1 MSAPNTPFGTGSV
14 DVGVSWSE
22 IKFKAGDRDILKSLS
37 GNALPRRALAIM
49 GSSGAGKTT
58 FLNALSDR
66 LAADGK
72 HTFLSGKRYL
82 NDVEY
87 ERKFRNMV
95 GYVTQEDVLDP
106 MSNPEEIF
114 KFSLRVRRGV
124 SQEEA
129 AASVDTMIDE
139 LGLEK
144 ARQTI
149 VGIPGIITGLSGGER
164 KRTNI
169 GAELITNPKVL
180 YLDEPTSGL
189 DSVTSARVC
198 ELINKLARRGRTV
211 VFTIHQPTEECS
223 EFFDDIMLMCS
234 GEVVYHGPFADAVE
248 YFESIGY
255 ACPETHTPTDFFMTL
270 LQDPEISEVLIT
282 KWGEFLDAKGRDVY
296 QYTAPVAVAND
307 SFTARYLTSYASAAS
322 GSLGIEFT
330 ELMGRSINAVTRNK
344 LFIGATLMQN
354 VFFAIIIGVLFV
366 NLKDTPTG
374 VSDRM
379 GLLFIVVANLAFS
392 GTMGVLNNFP
402 PKKAVFIREQQ
413 SGAYSPFLFFVTM
426 QLAEL
431 PIMLVAIFLQAV
443 IVYWIAGLAPSAAGF
458 FNYYAITV
466 GVHQVGIGL
475 GMFIGCAIDSFV
487 VASGVAPLLI
497 IPFMLCAGLLASTDR
512 IRPYWYWLE
521 KPSFLRAGFL
531 LLAQNEFERLDNI
544 WCDPDKFGAQ
554 FCARQPQNGDQV
566 LAVNE
571 FDGKHSEVWIQWL
584 VIAALFFIVRAI
596 AIAFL
601 YQTAKRKS

>member
-14 DVGVSWSE
+14 DVGVSWSD
-22 IKFKAGDRDILKSLS
+22 IKFKAGDRDILKGLS
-37 GNALPRRALAIM
+37 GNALPRRSLAIM

-66 LAADGK
+66 LASDGK
-72 HTFLSGKRYL
+72 HTVLSGKRFL

-87 ERKFRNMV
+87 ERRFRNMV
-95 GYVTQEDVLDP
+95 GYVTQDDVLDP

-124 SQEEA
+124 SKEEA
-129 AASVDTMIDE
+129 ETAVDTMIEE

-144 ARQTI
+144 ARQTV

-198 ELINKLARRGRTV
+198 ELINKLAKRGRTV
-211 VFTIHQPTEECS
+211 IFTIHQPTEECS
-223 EFFDDIMLMCS
+223 EFFDDLMLMCS
-234 GEVVYHGPFADAVE
+234 GHVVYHGPFDEAVT
-248 YFESIGY
+248 YFENIGY
-255 ACPETHTPTDFFMTL
+255 PCPETHTPTDFFMTL
-270 LQDPEISEVLIT
+270 LQDEDISKILVE
-282 KWGEFLDAKGRDVY
+282 KWTAFLEEKGADEY
-296 QYTAPVAVAND
+296 KYTAPVAVAND
-307 SFTARYLTSYASAAS
+307 SFTARYLTSYADAAKS
-322 GSLGIEFT
+322 SLGIEFS

-344 LFIGATLMQN
+344 LFIGATFVQN
-354 VFFAIIIGVLFV
+354 IFFALIIGILFV
-366 NLKDTPTG
+366 NLKDTTTG

-379 GLLFIVVANLAFS
+379 GMLFIVVANLSFS
-392 GTMGVLNNFP
+392 GCMGVLNNFP

-431 PIMLVAIFLQAV
+431 PIMLIAIFLQAV
-443 IVYWIAGLAPSAAGF
+443 IVYFISGLAVNAEAF
-458 FNYYAITV
+458 FTYYAITV
-466 GVHQVGIGL
+466 MVHQVGIGI
-475 GMFIGCAIDSFV
+475 GMFIGCAFDSFV
-487 VASGVAPLLI
+487 VASGVAPLII
-497 IPFMLCAGLLASTDR
+497 IPLMLCAGLLASTDR
-512 IRPYWYWLE
+512 LRPYWYWLE

-531 LLAQNEFERLDNI
+531 LLAKNEFERLDSI
-544 WCDPDKFGAQ
+544 SCDAEKFGAM
-554 FCARQPQNGDQV
+554 FCARQPRNGMQV
-566 LAVNE
+566 LQSYE
-571 FDGKHSEVWIQWL
+571 FTDDHSTKWIQW
-584 VIAALFFIVRAI
+584 VILAALFFIVRAI

-601 YQTAKRKS
+601 YKTAKRKS